1 MPKVLFV
8 IARLNKGGTAQYIGE
23 LTQQLPKHGYQVL
36 IATGF
41 VQGQEIEDEITRKL
55 PIKRINNLGRKVD
68 PIKDLKSRAELKNLI
83 NEFKPDLIYSHTFK
97 AGAITRSIKTEIPII
112 HAFHGHLLDE
122 PELAGIKVKVATAIE
137 RKLAPKAKFLVTVGK
152 QVSDDLIKEGVGRK
166 SQYISIAPGVRPLK
180 LERKSKARKALDI
193 EKEKRPIIVWLAR
206 VVAVKGPEKV
216 IELAKAIPEA
226 RFLMAGGGDR
236 FDQIKAKA
244 PENLSLVGWQ
254 PASRMWS
261 VADIAIST
269 SANEGMPVALIEAQL
284 AGIPVIALN
293 AGAVNEVIEHKK
305 SGFIFNNFDKNYIST
320 LENLTK
326 RRLLRIKLG
335 RYGKRRAKKEF
346 DPGRLVQDHLKLF
359 KKAI

>member
-1 MPKVLFV
+1 
-8 IARLNKGGTAQYIGE
+8 
-23 LTQQLPKHGYQVL
+23 
-36 IATGF
+36 
-41 VQGQEIEDEITRKL
+41 
-55 PIKRINNLGRKVD
+55 
-68 PIKDLKSRAELKNLI
+68 
-83 NEFKPDLIYSHTFK
+83 
-97 AGAITRSIKTEIPII
+97 
-112 HAFHGHLLDE
+112 
-122 PELAGIKVKVATAIE
+122 
-137 RKLAPKAKFLVTVGK
+137 
-152 QVSDDLIKEGVGRK
+152 
-166 SQYISIAPGVRPLK
+166 
-180 LERKSKARKALDI
+180 
-193 EKEKRPIIVWLAR
+193 
-206 VVAVKGPEKV
+206 
-216 IELAKAIPEA
+216 
-226 RFLMAGGGDR
+226 
-236 FDQIKAKA
+236 
-244 PENLSLVGWQ
+244 
-254 PASRMWS
+254 MWS